1 MESLL
6 VNISTKLK
14 SLRYQ
19 KNWSLDVASKQTG
32 VSKAMLGQIERQESM
47 PTISTLWKIASGFN
61 VSFSLFMEDACF
73 ANSDFKTVR
82 SPNLRKF
89 HEDDEKFLV
98 RTLFPFNQALSFE
111 TFIITLLPGC
121 QRLSPPHQAG
131 VVEHVIV
138 TKGELEIFTDGA
150 WQGVLVNQGFAFLAD
165 KPHGYRNLS
174 KELVEFVDIIHYKE
188 KH

>member
-14 SLRYQ
+14 KLRSQ
-19 KNWSLDVASKQTG
+19 KTWSLDVASKETG

-61 VSFSLFMEDACF
+61 VSFSLFLEDACF

-82 SPNLRKF
+82 SPDFQNF
-89 HEDDEKFLV
+89 HKNDQNFLV
-98 RTLFPFNQALSFE
+98 RTLFPFNEALKFE
-111 TFIITLLPGC
+111 TFIITLLPRC
-121 QRLSPPHQAG
+121 ERFSPPHQSG
-131 VVEHVIV
+131 VIEHIIV

-150 WQGVLVNQGFAFLAD
+150 WQRVSANQGFAFLAD

-174 KELVEFVDIIHYKE
+174 KDSIEIVDIIHYKE
-188 KH
+188 KN